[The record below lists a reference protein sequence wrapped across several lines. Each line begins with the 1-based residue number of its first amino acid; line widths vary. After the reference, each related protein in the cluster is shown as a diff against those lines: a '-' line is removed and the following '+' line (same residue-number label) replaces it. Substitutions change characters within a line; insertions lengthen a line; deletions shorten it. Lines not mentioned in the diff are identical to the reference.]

1 VDPEAKQISD
11 RTGVTGDFTVEHFH
25 EQLVKR
31 HSYYLGYTVTKLT
44 LHAAGLMRPANH
56 LRKVLAVEIAKRNT
70 TTGCSWCR
78 MLALCLK
85 KNRQKIKFRRV
96 CSLEAVSEY
105 HRVGRVYEG
114 QRHAGSGSL
123 SDILPFRRPTGR

>member
-1 VDPEAKQISD
+1 MPIVGPARIE
-11 RTGVTGDFTVEHFH
+11 T
-25 EQLVKR
+25 
-31 HSYYLGYTVTKLT
+31 LGRMTAHPIDV
-44 LHAAGLMRPANH
+44 
-56 LRKVLAVEIAKRNT
+56 KRNT

-78 MLALCLK
+78 MLALYLK

-105 HRVGRVYEG
+105 HRAGRVYEG

-123 SDILPFRRPTGR
+123 SDLLPFRRPTGR